1 MSWIQII
8 LTLGTLLGMWVYFSY
23 FRSVTRNRAFLI
35 FLGICALVL
44 IISPNLLTEV
54 ANAIGVG
61 RGVDLLFYMSLLAG
75 FFTLLSLNAKIA
87 VLEQERTVLA
97 REIAILNKTGKSD

>member
-8 LTLGTLLGMWVYFSY
+8 LTLGTLLGMWIYFSY

-44 IISPNLLTEV
+44 ILSPNLLTSI
-54 ANAIGVG
+54 AQTIGVG
-61 RGVDLLFYMSLLAG
+61 RGADLLFYISILGG
-75 FFTLLSLNAKIA
+75 FFTLLSLNAKVS
-87 VLEQERTVLA
+87 VLEQECTVLA
-97 REIAILNKTGKSD
+97 REIALLSKKGKSE